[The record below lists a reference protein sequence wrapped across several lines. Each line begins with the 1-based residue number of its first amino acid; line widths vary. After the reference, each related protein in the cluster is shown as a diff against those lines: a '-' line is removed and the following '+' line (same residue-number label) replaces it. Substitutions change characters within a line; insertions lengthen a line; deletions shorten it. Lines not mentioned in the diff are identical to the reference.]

1 MCIINNTIGMSKDKI
16 VDKVSDHI
24 IEEMGTL
31 IGQSQ
36 LLMDIQIS

>member
-1 MCIINNTIGMSKDKI
+1 MSKDKI